1 MDFATIAIPAPTLP
15 SPLPTDQ
22 QALMNIFYDFWQA
35 LSAQVREHNK
45 AVQERAK
52 TDGVDVSS
60 APFGVDMET
69 YDFLRELRQAEIAA
83 VMPHKVNAA
92 VILGNMNYQ
101 VNNGGWAQYLDNRYA
116 ESLGAAVSLF
126 KGATDIGIP
135 DADKVLAILEEFG
148 RRLDDREKTT
158 SFGSG
163 LGDDDYDDGDSD
175 PFGDLDTRYYAIK
188 THEPLMQ
195 AILDRFDDVVAGAF
209 MAGAYRKAA

>member
-1 MDFATIAIPAPTLP
+1 MDFATLAIPAPTLP
-15 SPLPTDQ
+15 NPLPTDHQ
-22 QALMNIFYDFWQA
+22 KLMNTFYDFWQG

-45 AVQERAK
+45 AVQERAN

-69 YDFLRELRQAEIAA
+69 YDFLREPRQAEIAA

-116 ESLGAAVSLF
+116 ESLGATASLF
-126 KGATDIGIP
+126 KGAADIGIP
-135 DADKVLAILEEFG
+135 DADKVLAILEDFG
-148 RRLDDREKTT
+148 RRLEDREKTT
-158 SFGSG
+158 SFGS
-163 LGDDDYDDGDSD
+163 GDDDYDDGDSD
-175 PFGDLDTRYYAIK
+175 PFGDLDTRYYAIED
-188 THEPLMQ
+188 HELLMQ